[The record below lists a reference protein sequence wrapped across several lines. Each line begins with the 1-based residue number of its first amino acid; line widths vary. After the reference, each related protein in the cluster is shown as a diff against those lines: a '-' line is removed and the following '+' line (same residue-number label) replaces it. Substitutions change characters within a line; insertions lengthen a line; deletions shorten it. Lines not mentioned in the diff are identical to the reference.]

1 MINKVILI
9 GNLGR
14 DPEVKHLESGATVA
28 KFSIATNENYK
39 DKAGEWQT
47 ITQWHDI
54 VCWRGLADRAEKSL
68 KKGSL
73 AFIEGKL
80 THRKWQDQNG
90 NDRYSTEVVAQVL
103 RPLEKRENSGGGS
116 FGGSFPTANDELPTT
131 TTPKP
136 NPAPDSGNKFAGEE
150 DDLPF

>member
-1 MINKVILI
+1 MS
-9 GNLGR
+9 
-14 DPEVKHLESGATVA
+14 HLKSGVSVA
-28 KFSIATNENYK
+28 KFSIATNESYK

-54 VCWRGLADRAEKSL
+54 VCWRGLAERAEKAL
-68 KKGSL
+68 RKGSL

-90 NDRYSTEVVAQVL
+90 IDRYSTEVVAQTL
-103 RPLEKRENSGGGS
+103 RPLEKRENSGGN
-116 FGGSFPTANDELPTT
+116 FGGSFPTANDELPTS
-131 TTPKP
+131 TTPSTTP
-136 NPAPDSGNKFAGEE
+136 NTSAPAANSGNNFAGEE

>member
-54 VCWRGLADRAEKSL
+54 VCWRALADRAEKSL

-90 NDRYSTEVVAQVL
+90 IDRYSTEVVAQVL

-116 FGGSFPTANDELPTT
+116 FGGNFPTANDELPTT
-131 TTPKP
+131 TTAKP